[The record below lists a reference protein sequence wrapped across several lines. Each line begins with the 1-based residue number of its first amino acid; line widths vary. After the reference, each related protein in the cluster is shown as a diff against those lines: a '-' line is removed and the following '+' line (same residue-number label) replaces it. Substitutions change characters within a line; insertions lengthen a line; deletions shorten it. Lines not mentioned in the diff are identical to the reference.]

1 MAGSSNNTGT
11 GALYFG
17 TVNPT
22 LTGQEVD
29 NDSFIVTSDGTP
41 NGTIISFWKF
51 DEETLTWVIV
61 PSGDLN
67 NDRVLYTGNTAIPT
81 LAPPKGVD
89 TAVLSNGTR
98 YDWDGTVWVVQP
110 GAIFDSTVDFSVN
123 TNPNT
128 AGTTFTPNTP
138 ASTTVLYVS
147 SVDGSQWTYNG
158 TSYITAPIS
167 SDWKITGNTGTVQAT
182 NFLGTTNNV
191 GLSFRTNNV
200 IRQTIDNTGNVGIGT
215 VTPTAKLQI
224 NNLTTGISIRQEN
237 LSTLAVGNTAK
248 TQYTFGSTASV
259 HGTDGMELTTATG
272 AGVADFTWGAYNGI
286 SFGERMR
293 LTGGGRLGIG
303 KSTPASLLDVGGYN
317 TSFYNI
323 RTGDFVIQP
332 VGLNNGLLADNSYYN
347 GASWTRINTG
357 FACGFQFFNGQI
369 LFNNTG
375 TGTGNFTQTASMK
388 TDPANSGSVA
398 LGGSIN
404 FTSGNYTGSKMV
416 VLGTGNVGIG
426 LTAPTS
432 TVHVNGSQAG
442 VVTNITATTTLN
454 ATHHKILVR
463 NGAIAITI
471 TFPDALTCLGRE
483 YVISRAAGSTGTITL
498 QSTGTNTIQAL
509 IGTTGATSSIGNHS
523 GAGAGLRHSFT
534 AINIGG
540 VGVWVRL

>member
-1 MAGSSNNTGT
+1 MAGSSNNTDT

-67 NDRVLYTGNTAIPT
+67 NDRVLYTGNTTIPT

-182 NFLGTTNNV
+182 NFLGTTDNV
-191 GLSFRTNNV
+191 GLSFRTNNT
-200 IRQTIDNTGNVGIGT
+200 IRQTITNTGNVGIGIT
-215 VTPTAKLQI
+215 NPIEKLEVGGNIRAQTAVNQH
-224 NNLTTGISIRQEN
+224 
-237 LSTLAVGNTAK
+237 
-248 TQYTFGSTASV
+248 ASV
-259 HGTDGMELTTATG
+259 SVYA
-272 AGVADFTWGAYNGI
+272 
-286 SFGERMR
+286 
-293 LTGGGRLGIG
+293 
-303 KSTPASLLDVGGYN
+303 
-317 TSFYNI
+317 
-323 RTGDFVIQP
+323 
-332 VGLNNGLLADNSYYN
+332 
-347 GASWTRINTG
+347 
-357 FACGFQFFNGQI
+357 
-369 LFNNTG
+369 G
-375 TGTGNFTQTASMK
+375 TGTTASELNLGRNGVRIWHFGLQA
-388 TDPANSGSVA
+388 TNRFSFVESGIA
-398 LGGSIN
+398 ERLSILQ
-404 FTSGNYTGSKMV
+404 G
-416 VLGTGNVGIG
+416 GNVGIG
-426 LTAPTS
+426 
-432 TVHVNGSQAG
+432 
-442 VVTNITATTTLN
+442 TTTPN
-454 ATHHKILVR
+454 AQLQLSNTVANRKIVLYEDANNDNQYYGLGINPGVLRYQIPAVGSKHIFMLVR
-463 NGAIAITI
+463 
-471 TFPDALTCLGRE
+471 
-483 YVISRAAGSTGTITL
+483 
-498 QSTGTNTIQAL
+498 QQ
-509 IGTTGATSSIGNHS
+509 
-523 GAGAGLRHSFT
+523 LRQM
-534 AINIGG
+534 
-540 VGVWVRL
+540 R